1 MIKFNKI
8 LCPVDFSESA
18 DNAIAYAVKMADED
32 SVVELLSIIETP
44 YTTDPM
50 GYTNYY
56 LNVDEIKAAMETKMQ
71 EKIEELKLKY
81 PSYHFNA
88 AIDMG
93 LDPAKSILDI
103 IVQHNCDLVLM
114 GSHGRKGLSRILMGS
129 VAESVMREAACPVLI
144 IKK

>member
-1 MIKFNKI
+1 
-8 LCPVDFSESA
+8 VDFSESA

-32 SVVELLSIIETP
+32 TVVELLSIIETP

-56 LNVDEIKAAMETKMQ
+56 LNVDEIKSAMEDKMQ
-71 EKIEELKLKY
+71 EKIKELKERY
-81 PSYHFNA
+81 PLCHFNA

-103 IVQHNCDLVLM
+103 IQQHNCDLVVM

-129 VAESVMREAACPVLI
+129 VAESVMREATCPVLV

>member
-1 MIKFNKI
+1 MIKFSKI

-32 SVVELLSIIETP
+32 TVVELLSIIETP

-50 GYTNYY
+50 GYANYY
-56 LNVDEIKAAMETKMQ
+56 LNVDEIKAAMDVKMQ
-71 EKIEELKLKY
+71 EKIEALQEKY
-81 PSYHFNA
+81 PKYHFNA

-93 LDPAKSILDI
+93 LDPAKSILDTI
-103 IVQHNCDLVLM
+103 SQHNCDLVVM

-129 VAESVMREAACPVLI
+129 VAESVMREAPCPVLV